1 MFPSESPYIIYRGL
15 SPERGWGQDI
25 PWAVPG
31 RGWGSGIRMTTI
43 GKPNGNHLVPG
54 AGMGFRRIR
63 RYWDLASGNSP
74 GGGGLR
80 RGRSSWRW
88 AWVRTSGDFQ
98 PRGRLSVSPGWVFLG
113 LAVLGRRIGVAGLPL
128 ITGGPGRGENGLRNL
143 QEDPSPEC
151 DPFCRSR
158 VPSSFRS
165 SGGRSPGHPGGRRR
179 SSSPGPSPEFPP
191 TGLC

>member
-1 MFPSESPYIIYRGL
+1 MGIRDPDDNHWETKWQPPGPRSGAGDKIYLGL
-15 SPERGWGQDI
+15 SPERGWGS
-25 PWAVPG
+25 G
-31 RGWGSGIRMTTI
+31 GSGATGTWQAGTRRE
-43 GKPNGNHLVPG
+43 GEVFEG
-54 AGMGFRRIR
+54 AGHR
-63 RYWDLASGNSP
+63 
-74 GGGGLR
+74 GGGPGYGPAR
-80 RGRSSWRW
+80 
-88 AWVRTSGDFQ
+88 DFQ
-98 PRGRLSVSPGWVFLG
+98 PRGRLSVSPGWVFPG